1 MDWKATYQDK
11 IVSAAQ
17 AVKCVKSGDTVVLQQ
32 AAGTAMHL
40 MDALTD
46 RASELKDVKV
56 IAHNI
61 WETPRFLE
69 PQYAGIFRHV
79 SQFLDRGTRQAYREG
94 RVDPLPAFYYQMPK
108 YYREHPADVFFVMLT
123 EPDEEGNCSYALNA
137 DYSVANM
144 EAAKTVVAQINPSLP
159 WTYGAKV
166 SLDKLDYIV
175 IQDQPLPELTK
186 SETGGVE
193 EQIAAHIVP
202 FIQDGTCLQLG
213 IGGLPNAI
221 LNFLKDKKHLGIH
234 SEVLSDGIIDLYESG
249 AIDNSCKTLD
259 KGKIVSNF
267 LIGTKRLF
275 DFADHNPDLLVVPV
289 DYTNDPYVIAQNDNV
304 ISINSCLQVDLLGQ
318 VNADTIGGRQYSGCG
333 GQIDFVRGAQMSKG
347 GKSFITLPSTA
358 KKGAVSRIIPHME
371 TGTPVTTSRFDVQYI
386 CTEYGVVNLSGKTV
400 SQRAE
405 ALIGIAHPDF
415 RKELRRQAV
424 EEGLIW

>member
-1 MDWKATYQDK
+1 MDWKTTYAEK
-11 IVSAAQ
+11 LVSAAE
-17 AVKCVKSGDTVVLQQ
+17 AVKYVRSGDTVVVQQ
-32 AAGTAMHL
+32 AAGTATYL
-40 MDALTD
+40 LDALAD
-46 RASELKDVKV
+46 RADELEDVKI
-56 IAHNI
+56 IAHNL
-61 WETPRFLE
+61 WQPPRFLE
-69 PQYAGIFRHV
+69 PQYAGIFRHI

-94 RVDPLPAFYYQMPK
+94 RVDMLPAFYYQMPK

-123 EPDEEGNCSYALNA
+123 EPDEEGFCSYALNA

-144 EAAKTVVAQINPSLP
+144 EAAKLVIAQINPSLP

-166 SLDKLDYIV
+166 SMEELDYV
-175 IQDQPLPELTK
+175 VFHDQPLPELVR
-186 SETGGVE
+186 SRTGGVE

-202 FIQDGTCLQLG
+202 HIQDGACLQLG
-213 IGGLPNAI
+213 IGGLPDAI
-221 LNFLKDKKHLGIH
+221 LGFLKNKKHLGIH

-249 AIDNSCKTLD
+249 AIDNSQKNLD
-259 KGKIVSNF
+259 RGKMVANF

-275 DFADHNPDLLVVPV
+275 DFADHNPDLLVLPV
-289 DYTNDPYVIAQNDNV
+289 DYTNDPYVIAQNDHV

-318 VNADTIGGRQYSGCG
+318 VNADTIGGKQYSGCG

-358 KKGAVSRIIPHME
+358 KGGTISRVVAHLE

-386 CTEYGVVNLSGKTV
+386 CSEYGAVNLFGLTV

-405 ALIGIAHPDF
+405 ALISIAHPAF
-415 RKELRRQAV
+415 REELRRQAV

>member
-1 MDWKATYQDK
+1 MDWKATYQNK
-11 IVSAAQ
+11 IVSAGQ
-17 AVKCVKSGDTVVLQQ
+17 AVKCVNSGDTVVLQQ

-46 RASELKDVKV
+46 RAPELKDVKV

-123 EPDEEGNCSYALNA
+123 EPDEEGNCSYGLNA
-137 DYSVANM
+137 DYSVANI

-175 IQDQPLPELTK
+175 IHDQPLPELTK

-202 FIQDGTCLQLG
+202 FIQDGACLQLG

-318 VNADTIGGRQYSGCG
+318 VNADTIGGKQYSGCG

-358 KKGAVSRIIPHME
+358 KKGTVSRIIPHME

-400 SQRAE
+400 KERAE

-415 RKELRRQAV
+415 RGELRRQAV
-424 EEGLIW
+424 EEKLIW

>member
-1 MDWKATYQDK
+1 MDWKETYRDR
-11 IVSAAQ
+11 IVSAAE

-32 AAGTAMHL
+32 AAGTATYL

-46 RASELKDVKV
+46 RAGELENVKV
-56 IAHNI
+56 IAHNL
-61 WETPRFLE
+61 WEVPRFLE
-69 PQYAGIFRHV
+69 PRYAGTFRHI

-123 EPDEEGNCSYALNA
+123 EPDEEGYCSYGLNV

-166 SLDKLDYIV
+166 SLEELDYIV
-175 IQDQPLPELTK
+175 IHDQPLPELTK
-186 SETGGVE
+186 SKTGGVE

-202 FIQDGTCLQLG
+202 HIQDGACLQLG
-213 IGGLPNAI
+213 IGGLPDAI
-221 LNFLKDKKHLGIH
+221 LGFLKGKKHLGIH
-234 SEVLSDGIIDLYESG
+234 SEVLSDGIIDLYKSG
-249 AIDNSCKTLD
+249 AIDNSRKKLD
-259 KGKIVSNF
+259 KGKIVANF
-267 LIGTKRLF
+267 LIGTKQLF

-289 DYTNDPYVIAQNDNV
+289 DYTNDPYIIAQNDNV

-318 VNADTIGGRQYSGCG
+318 VNADTIGGKQYSGCG

-358 KKGAVSRIIPHME
+358 KNGTISRLIPHLE

-386 CTEYGVVNLSGKTV
+386 CTEYGVVNLFGKTV
-400 SQRAE
+400 CERAE
-405 ALIGIAHPDF
+405 ALISIAHPAF
-415 RKELRRQAV
+415 REELRRQAV

>member
-202 FIQDGTCLQLG
+202 FIQDGACLQLG

-415 RKELRRQAV
+415 REELRRQAV